1 MVQFYKDFG
10 VGKLGLHK
18 AFRIE
23 KDENGKAQIVP
34 ITRIAHVRLDDLVGY
49 EIPKQKLIENTEAFV
64 RGRKANN
71 CLLFGDA
78 GTGKSSSIK
87 GILNQY
93 YDEGLRII
101 EAYKHQFQ
109 DLNEIIA
116 QIKDRNYKFI
126 IYMDD
131 LSFEEFEIEYK
142 YLKAVI
148 EGGLERKP
156 DNILIYAT
164 SNRRHLVRERA
175 GTNWKLEIVTI
186 STPLIPYRKNFLWY
200 IVLAFVSTSAHRTAR
215 NSTRSSRHW
224 QPVMASR
231 CRKTSSLRKLANGR
245 SLMEDLPEELHSSLL
260 ITFSE
265 KRKTNSKQEGVWD
278 MAITTFAAIDI
289 GSYEISMKIFE
300 FSKKIGFRELND
312 VRYRLEIGKGAYS
325 RGRLEPE
332 MVDDICVILKDFSNM
347 MQEFGVSEYRA
358 CATSAFREIV
368 NPVIVQEQIYQ
379 RTGIRIEILSNAEQ
393 HFLGYK
399 SIAAIES
406 GFKKII
412 QKGTAILDVG
422 GGNLQ
427 VSLFD
432 KDALVTTQS
441 FKMGSMRIR
450 ERLKELEK
458 TTTHYDQ
465 LIKEF
470 IRNDLTAFQRLYLK
484 DRDIK
489 NVILMGDFL
498 TDTIFREELGDHI
511 ITSDEFTKRYEK
523 TIYKTEQALARRWIL
538 IRNMHHW

>member
-1 MVQFYKDFG
+1 MTY
-10 VGKLGLHK
+10 
-18 AFRIE
+18 
-23 KDENGKAQIVP
+23 
-34 ITRIAHVRLDDLVGY
+34 
-49 EIPKQKLIENTEAFV
+49 
-64 RGRKANN
+64 
-71 CLLFGDA
+71 
-78 GTGKSSSIK
+78 
-87 GILNQY
+87 
-93 YDEGLRII
+93 
-101 EAYKHQFQ
+101 
-109 DLNEIIA
+109 
-116 QIKDRNYKFI
+116 
-126 IYMDD
+126 
-131 LSFEEFEIEYK
+131 
-142 YLKAVI
+142 
-148 EGGLERKP
+148 
-156 DNILIYAT
+156 
-164 SNRRHLVRERA
+164 
-175 GTNWKLEIVTI
+175 
-186 STPLIPYRKNFLWY
+186 
-200 IVLAFVSTSAHRTAR
+200 
-215 NSTRSSRHW
+215 
-224 QPVMASR
+224 
-231 CRKTSSLRKLANGR
+231 
-245 SLMEDLPEELHSSLL
+245 
-260 ITFSE
+260 
-265 KRKTNSKQEGVWD
+265 
-278 MAITTFAAIDI
+278 
-289 GSYEISMKIFE
+289 
-300 FSKKIGFRELND
+300 
-312 VRYRLEIGKGAYS
+312 
-325 RGRLEPE
+325 
-332 MVDDICVILKDFSNM
+332 
-347 MQEFGVSEYRA
+347 EYRA

-523 TIYKTEQALARRWIL
+523 TIYKTEQALAQEMDIDPEYASLVIPTMVICKNFLEIFQAESVWVPGVSLLDGIAYDYGEKKKFIKSVHNFENDILVTSKNIAKRYSSSKSHIQGTMNLCLNIFDSMKKVHGMGARERLLLQIAALLHDCGKYISMEKVSECSYQIIMSTDIIGLSSLERQMIACAVRFNNSAFVYYDELYSMGIAIDRESYIKVVKMTAILRLANAMDRSHYQKVKGIKAVLKDRELQMIVDSAQDISLELGLLKDKEAFFEEVFGIRLVLRRKG
-538 IRNMHHW
+538 RA